1 MARDES
7 LAGPD
12 HNLSEIITLADLGL
26 GLGDRSFLQK
36 LFSTEIIF
44 YKLTIINFKN
54 LVD

>member
-26 GLGDRSFLQK
+26 GVWIDPFSRIILRIFSKIYSRNYFPSFH
-36 LFSTEIIF
+36 
-44 YKLTIINFKN
+44 KN
-54 LVD
+54 

>member
-26 GLGDRSFLQK
+26 GLGGSIL
-36 LFSTEIIF
+36 LSEIIF
-44 YKLTIINFKN
+44 YQLTIINLKN